1 MSLAAEPT
9 EDAMLLRDDR
19 DGVAWLTLNR
29 PGAYNALSLDL
40 ITALQESFDAIAED
54 RAIKVVVLRGAG
66 RGFCAGHDLHQMRAN
81 KSEHYYK
88 KVFAACSRM
97 MVTITKLPQPVIGC
111 VHGIATAAGLQLL
124 STCDLAIAEE
134 NARFGTPGVNI
145 GLFCSTPMVAVS
157 RKVQRKKMME
167 MLLTGEML
175 DVEGALE
182 QGLINKAVPA
192 DRLEDAVAEL
202 AAKIVSKSPAVVKI
216 GKQAFYRQLEMPLE
230 DAYAYTSAVMTE
242 NMFFEDAA
250 EGMTAFIEKRP
261 PVWKG
266 K

>member
-1 MSLAAEPT
+1 MSLAAETT
-9 EDAMLLRDDR
+9 EEAVLLRDDR

-29 PGAYNALSLDL
+29 PSAYNALSLDL
-40 ITALQESFDAIAED
+40 ITALREMFDAIAED
-54 RAIKVVVLRGAG
+54 RSVKVVVLRGAG
-66 RGFCAGHDLHQMRAN
+66 KGFCAGHDMKQMRAN
-81 KSEHYYK
+81 KSEPYYK
-88 KVFAACSRM
+88 EVFAACSAM

-124 STCDLAIAEE
+124 ATCDLAVADE
-134 NARFGTPGVNI
+134 NSRFGTPGVNI
-145 GLFCSTPMVAVS
+145 GLFCSTPMVAIS

-175 DVEGALE
+175 DAEGALE
-182 QGLINKAVPA
+182 QGLINKAVPTEQ
-192 DRLEDAVAEL
+192 LEDAVAEL

-230 DAYAYTSAVMTE
+230 DAYAYASAVMTE
-242 NMFFEDAA
+242 NMFFEDAD
-250 EGMTAFIEKRP
+250 EGMSAFIDKRP

-266 K
+266 R